1 MKRKIKRR
9 PRDNGEALPGDLH
22 PVLRR
27 VLAGRSLG
35 SAAELDYSLANLLPH
50 SVLGGAAAAAR
61 LLADLIA
68 ADGKLLIV
76 SDYDVDGATSTAL
89 AIRALA
95 AMGAE
100 RVDFLVPDRFVHGY
114 GLSPEVAAL
123 AMERAPDAVMT
134 VDNGISSLDGV
145 ARLRGHGIDVLI
157 TDHHLPGEHLPEAS
171 VTVNPNLTGDPFPS
185 KSLAGVGV
193 VFYVLAALRAE
204 LRERGWFQ
212 RRGIPEPNLAAFL
225 DLVALGTVADV
236 VPLDYNNRILVS
248 HGLSLIRRGRGIA
261 GITALL
267 EVANRTRGGL
277 NASDLGFAVAPRLNA
292 AGRLTDMRLGIECL
306 ACDDPDRALAMAR
319 KLDELNRE
327 RRDIQDTMHRQALAD
342 LERLDLAG
350 RDNLP
355 CGLCLYQKDWHQGVV
370 GILASRIKD
379 QTQRPVIAFAPDE
392 GGLLKGSARSIPGL
406 HIKDV
411 LDRIATEHPGL
422 IRKYGGHAMAA
433 GLTLKQVDF
442 ETFSRLYDERVREH
456 VEIYGLAD
464 TLLTDGELEA
474 GDFTLHTA
482 EVLHGAGPWG
492 QGFPEPLFD
501 GEFTVLDTR
510 VVGEKHLKL
519 ELAVAGGGKRINAIA
534 FNQAEA
540 PGVSTGRPVHAA
552 YRLDIN
558 EFRGTRSLQLV
569 IESLAA
575 RG

>member
-1 MKRKIKRR
+1 
-9 PRDNGEALPGDLH
+9 
-22 PVLRR
+22 
-27 VLAGRSLG
+27 
-35 SAAELDYSLANLLPH
+35 
-50 SVLGGAAAAAR
+50 
-61 LLADLIA
+61 
-68 ADGKLLIV
+68 
-76 SDYDVDGATSTAL
+76 
-89 AIRALA
+89 
-95 AMGAE
+95 
-100 RVDFLVPDRFVHGY
+100 
-114 GLSPEVAAL
+114 
-123 AMERAPDAVMT
+123 
-134 VDNGISSLDGV
+134 
-145 ARLRGHGIDVLI
+145 
-157 TDHHLPGEHLPEAS
+157 
-171 VTVNPNLTGDPFPS
+171 
-185 KSLAGVGV
+185 
-193 VFYVLAALRAE
+193 
-204 LRERGWFQ
+204 
-212 RRGIPEPNLAAFL
+212 
-225 DLVALGTVADV
+225 
-236 VPLDYNNRILVS
+236 
-248 HGLSLIRRGRGIA
+248 
-261 GITALL
+261 
-267 EVANRTRGGL
+267 
-277 NASDLGFAVAPRLNA
+277 
-292 AGRLTDMRLGIECL
+292 
-306 ACDDPDRALAMAR
+306 MAR